1 MQFLQRLPKKE
12 KPEKTG
18 LRKLWRNRN
27 PENIIRVRKGDEIMD
42 LDILEENEREI
53 KVSLIGQDHT
63 IANLMKSIFLQDNR
77 VEIASYNI
85 DHPTLSDPIL
95 HVKVNEG
102 EDLRE
107 TMNEILDQTIEE
119 FRDLE
124 EQFSETA

>member
-1 MQFLQRLPKKE
+1 
-12 KPEKTG
+12 
-18 LRKLWRNRN
+18 
-27 PENIIRVRKGDEIMD
+27 MD